1 MYQPKNTSVVTLT
14 ILLVLAAVPKS
25 SVLRSVADPLLSA
38 PVLAQAAPQA
48 FPLPTSVPEGTAL
61 KVDGSSSMKSINDAL
76 KQKFETQFPAAKINI
91 AAEGTPNALKALQE
105 GKIDLAAIG
114 RPLTET
120 ETAAGLKAVPISRDK
135 IAMVVGADNPF
146 AGSLTI
152 EQFAKIFRG
161 EIKDWS
167 EVGGSPG
174 PIRFVDRPE
183 SSDTRQAFQ
192 SYPVFKA
199 APFQTGATAEQL
211 TEDTTEAVIA
221 KLGKDGISY
230 AIADQVTNVAGAK
243 VLQMHNTLPDNPKYP
258 FSQPLAYVYKG
269 PNAAPGVAAFLGFAT
284 ASDNQRVIAA
294 AQAERA
300 TASPSPEAP
309 AAASPE
315 ASPSPVAAAEGS
327 GFPWWLLLIPA
338 LGGLAWWLLRK
349 RPEEGVAAVDAEPT
363 VPRVPAAAP
372 VATAAAGAVAAGAVA
387 AKKAPASRIILV
399 PRSCQE
405 AYAYWEVPEAN
416 RVPVR
421 QRGGRNLK
429 LRLYDVTDI
438 DLDYHEAHSMQ
449 QFDCTEQDADLH
461 LQIANDDRDYL
472 VELGYATADNQWLSL
487 ARSAHVRVP
496 ACEPDRTV
504 IQSGGAA
511 IAGGAAAATGA
522 TATAKEGLFNFVDD
536 LKSSVG
542 DRVDAAREKLGDL
555 TDSAADTATSARG
568 RLGDMTSGIGD
579 IASSARDRLED
590 LTANT
595 GGTAAAAFGGIAG
608 AAAAAR
614 SFIPGLGSQDSSTG
628 SGSRLIL
635 VPRSTT
641 DAYAYWEV
649 PDTDKAALRQRGGLN
664 LLLRLYDVTQIDINT
679 QSPHSMQQ
687 FECSELDA
695 DRHVPIPR
703 SDRDYLAE
711 LGYTTSQGEWLPLAR
726 SATVRVAS

>member
-1 MYQPKNTSVVTLT
+1 MYQPKNTSVVTLA
-14 ILLVLAAVPKS
+14 ILLALAAVPKS
-25 SVLRSVADPLLSA
+25 SVPQSIAGPLLSA
-38 PVLAQAAPQA
+38 PALAQAAPQA

-91 AAEGTPNALKALQE
+91 AADGTPGAIKALQE
-105 GKIDLAAIG
+105 GQIDLAAIG
-114 RPLTET
+114 RPLTEA
-120 ETAAGLKAVPISRDK
+120 ENAAGLKAVPISRDK
-135 IAMVVGADNPF
+135 IAMVIGADNPF

-174 PIRFVDRPE
+174 PIRFIDRPE

-192 SYPVFKA
+192 GYPVFKA
-199 APFQTGATAEQL
+199 APFKTGDTAEQL

-230 AIADQVTNVAGAK
+230 AIADQVTNKPGVK

-258 FSQPLAYVYKG
+258 FSQPLSYVYKG

-284 ASDNQRVIAA
+284 ASDNQQVIAA

-309 AAASPE
+309 AAPAPE
-315 ASPSPVAAAEGS
+315 ASPSPEAAAEGS

-338 LGGLAWWLLRK
+338 LGGLAWWWLRK
-349 RPEEGVAAVDAEPT
+349 RPEDGVAAADAEPT
-363 VPRVPAAAP
+363 VPRVPAAA
-372 VATAAAGAVAAGAVA
+372 AAAAGAVAA
-387 AKKAPASRIILV
+387 AKPPTSRIILV

-461 LQIANDDRDYL
+461 LPIANDDRDYL
-472 VELGYATADNQWLSL
+472 VELGYTTADNQWLSL

-522 TATAKEGLFNFVDD
+522 AATAKEGLFNFVDD

-542 DRVDAAREKLGDL
+542 DRVDAAKEKLGDL
-555 TDSAADTATSARG
+555 TDSAEDATTSARG

-579 IASSARDRLED
+579 VAASARDRLEG
-590 LTANT
+590 LTANA
-595 GGTAAAAFGGIAG
+595 GGTSAAAFGGVAG
-608 AAAAAR
+608 AAAAAGAAAR
-614 SFIPGLGSQDSSTG
+614 SFIPGLGGQESSG

-664 LLLRLYDVTQIDINT
+664 LLLRLYDVTQIDMNT
-679 QSPHSMQQ
+679 QPPHSMQQ

-695 DRHVPIPR
+695 DLHVPIPR